1 MVVVNLLFGKRQNY
15 HAGKTH
21 NLPPT
26 YLPTKPF
33 NPTLLLD
40 IMIFLD

>member
-1 MVVVNLLFGKRQNY
+1 VVNLLFRKRQAY

-21 NLPPT
+21 NLPLT

-40 IMIFLD
+40 MMIFLD